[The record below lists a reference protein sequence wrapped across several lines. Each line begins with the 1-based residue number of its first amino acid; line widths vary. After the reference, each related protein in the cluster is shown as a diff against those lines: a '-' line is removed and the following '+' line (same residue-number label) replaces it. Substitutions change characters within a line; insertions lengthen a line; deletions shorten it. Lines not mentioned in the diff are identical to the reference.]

1 MCLVA
6 LNPSH
11 CTRFKA
17 GFFLTC
23 PTVAHRPDFYNLKG
37 ESYTSAY
44 LQPMRSD
51 QWAGV
56 IQPTEV
62 RGWWIAMIPLGKS
75 PPSSKAVHQK
85 PVLGGGT
92 STSPS
97 LGWVQTNENL
107 PCSKP
112 CFADGEGRPTLT
124 YVCKVRRLLWT
135 TSGHCWRFSVFLL
148 QRERIP
154 GPNPTMKKKCRLE
167 DWALQKK
174 MRMFP
179 DVI

>member
-23 PTVAHRPDFYNLKG
+23 PTVAHRPDFYNPNPFG
-37 ESYTSAY
+37 SYTSTY
-44 LQPMRSD
+44 LQPMCGD

-62 RGWWIAMIPLGKS
+62 RGWGIAMIPLGKD
-75 PPSSKAVHQK
+75 HQK
-85 PVLGGGT
+85 PALGGGT

-154 GPNPTMKKKCRLE
+154 GPNPTMKKNI
-167 DWALQKK
+167 DWKIGLYK
-174 MRMFP
+174 RR
-179 DVI
+179 